1 MTDQETDNARGD
13 RAEQEADDAR
23 DDGAEQEADEAR
35 DAERTPSTAQL
46 AAQGARNDSGDEEP
60 GERDEREPLFAGE
73 DSERFRKQWQEIQ
86 GHFVDD
92 PRRAVEEGDALVAT
106 LMQQLAETFADERSS
121 LEQQWDREGDVST
134 EDLRVALQRY
144 RSFFDRLL
152 SA

>member
-1 MTDQETDNARGD
+1 MSEQETDNT
-13 RAEQEADDAR
+13 R
-23 DDGAEQEADEAR
+23 DDEEAQA
-35 DAERTPSTAQL
+35 PSTAQL
-46 AAQGARNDSGDEEP
+46 AAQGRESDEP
-60 GERDEREPLFAGE
+60 TRGEQGEQGEDGREPLFAGE
-73 DSERFRKQWQEIQ
+73 DAERYQGKWTEIQ

-106 LMQQLAETFADERSS
+106 LMQQLAETFAEERSS

>member
-1 MTDQETDNARGD
+1 MTDQKTDDARED
-13 RAEQEADDAR
+13 RAEHETDDDR
-23 DDGAEQEADEAR
+23 DDVEQA
-35 DAERTPSTAQL
+35 PSTAQL
-46 AAQGARNDSGDEEP
+46 AAQGRSDSEDEKQREQD
-60 GERDEREPLFAGE
+60 GREPLFARE
-73 DSERFRKQWQEIQ
+73 DSDRFRSQWQEIQ

-121 LEQQWDREGDVST
+121 LERQWDREGDVST
-134 EDLRVALQRY
+134 EDLRIALQRY

>member
-1 MTDQETDNARGD
+1 MSDQE
-13 RAEQEADDAR
+13 R
-23 DDGAEQEADEAR
+23 DDTRTDEERDDMRTDDEA
-35 DAERTPSTAQL
+35 APSSTAEL
-46 AAQGARNDSGDEEP
+46 AAQGSRRDGDDDTEAAEN
-60 GERDEREPLFAGE
+60 GREPLFAGE
-73 DSERFRKQWQEIQ
+73 DADRFRGQWSEIQ

-121 LEQQWDREGDVST
+121 LEQQWDRDGDVST